1 MLPDYLHNFNEALQ
15 KFQDK
20 FPKVKWSD
28 VFKESL
34 INDYSFYSA
43 RIEDEKLHYGD
54 TIKFLN
60 NEFIRV
66 GKLTSLLN
74 ISNHKDVLKSLLDKF
89 EDFQLT
95 EEIVKSIHR
104 DLMSSDLAWEVEFK
118 PELIGAYRNIPT
130 VGSREP
136 FFENKE
142 YAPHYNLEIIMAS
155 HINLFTAR
163 FENIDNSNEA
173 THLLTALAYFHN
185 TFLNAIHPFADGN
198 GRVCRIIMGAV
209 LMKNS
214 CPPIFPQITAPEHQ
228 MEYITT
234 IVNCELQK
242 SDELLVRYF
251 AKGMTD
257 SLLKRVNDL

>member
-1 MLPDYLHNFNEALQ
+1 MLPDYLQKFNEALQ

-20 FPKVKWSD
+20 FPKGKWSD
-28 VFKESL
+28 DFKESL

-66 GKLTSLLN
+66 GKLTSLIN

-95 EEIVKSIHR
+95 EEVLKDIHR

-142 YAPHYNLEIIMAS
+142 YAPHYNLEIIVAS

-198 GRVCRIIMGAV
+198 GRVCRIIIGAV

-234 IVNCELQK
+234 IVSCELQK

-251 AKGMTD
+251 AKGMTE
-257 SLLKRVNDL
+257 SLLKRVNEV

>member
-1 MLPDYLHNFNEALQ
+1 MTMKIDI
-15 KFQDK
+15 
-20 FPKVKWSD
+20 
-28 VFKESL
+28 KEQ
-34 INDYSFYSA
+34 Y
-43 RIEDEKLHYGD
+43 
-54 TIKFLN
+54 
-60 NEFIRV
+60 
-66 GKLTSLLN
+66 
-74 ISNHKDVLKSLLDKF
+74 LDKF

-95 EEIVKSIHR
+95 EEIVKDIHR

-118 PELIGAYRNIPT
+118 PELIGEYRNIPT

-214 CPPIFPQITAPEHQ
+214 CPPIFPEIKTQDEQI
-228 MEYITT
+228 EYIST
-234 IVNCELQK
+234 IVKCEEEK
-242 SDELLVRYF
+242 SDVLLVKYF
-251 AKGMTD
+251 AEGMTE
-257 SLLKRVNDL
+257 SLLKRINE